1 MNDAAARRTESDPL
15 LKEAAEWF
23 ARLQDPAIPL
33 ESVCEW
39 QSWMSADPRH
49 ALAFHS
55 LEDLWQD
62 FGEIPHPS
70 PPARAA
76 LAADRYDASVP
87 VGEWRLARPKL
98 RAPMWAAAASVS
110 LAALAAL
117 VWVRPWSPAGELVE
131 TQVGENRTLTL
142 GDGTGVSL
150 GGRTALRVSLSR
162 DERRLTLLRG
172 EAFFDVA
179 KDSARP
185 FVVRAG
191 AAEVTAIGT
200 QFNVRR
206 NDDRTVVSVVEGKVL
221 VQRAPGVIRA
231 VWPAAPSVERGVR
244 PLGAGNRATVSG
256 ESSQPPSAEPAEMA
270 DATAWRSGKLAFE
283 SEPLRYVVEDVNRY
297 AAKSIE
303 IEDERIGELLI
314 TGTVRGD
321 GVAAWL
327 ASLEP
332 AFGIRAVVEGE
343 RYLLTEH
350 RR

>member
-1 MNDAAARRTESDPL
+1 MNDAEARRKESDPL
-15 LKEAAEWF
+15 LTAAAEWF

-33 ESVCEW
+33 EAVSEW

-49 ALAFHS
+49 ARAFRS

-62 FGEIPHPS
+62 FGEIPDPLPS
-70 PPARAA
+70 ERAA

-87 VGEWRLARPKL
+87 VGEWRVAKPRP
-98 RAPMWAAAASVS
+98 RAPVWAAAASVS
-110 LAALAAL
+110 LIALALAL
-117 VWVRPWSPAGELVE
+117 LRPWSVGGELIE
-131 TQVGENRTLTL
+131 TRVGENKTLTL
-142 GDGTGVSL
+142 GDGTAVSL
-150 GGRTALRVSLSR
+150 GGRTALRVSLSD
-162 DERRLTLLRG
+162 DERRLTLVRG

-179 KDSARP
+179 KDSSRP

-191 AAEVTAIGT
+191 AATVTAVGT

-221 VQRAPGVIRA
+221 VQRAPSAIRA
-231 VWPAAPSVERGVR
+231 IWPAAPDVERGVE
-244 PLGAGNRATVSG
+244 PLGAGIRATVSG

-283 SEPLRYVVEDVNRY
+283 SEQLRYVVEDVNRY
-297 AAKSIE
+297 AAKPIE
-303 IEDERIGELLI
+303 IEDERIGELLV

-332 AFGIRAVVEGE
+332 AFGIRAVDEGE
-343 RYLLTEH
+343 RYLLTEPNP
-350 RR
+350 R